1 VGRNEDCGQYVASR
15 WQRLVRSAVLLGCSA
30 AEAEDVVQT
39 ALMRCLV
46 HWPRVRRAEDRDAYV
61 HRVLINTFTSS
72 RRRYWTAEKAVR
84 TVPEQLV
91 LESTAEV
98 DDADS
103 IRRSLARLSH
113 DQRAAVVLRY
123 YVNLDEQQMAIAL
136 GVAPGTVK
144 SRLSRALRVLAEDPH
159 LAELRGTP

>member
-1 VGRNEDCGQYVASR
+1 MGRNEDFSQYVASR

-46 HWPRVRRAEDRDAYV
+46 HWPRVQRGPRCLRPPCAYQHLHLLAAPVLDGGEGGPHGARAAGTRVDRRGG
-61 HRVLINTFTSS
+61 
-72 RRRYWTAEKAVR
+72 RRRLD
-84 TVPEQLV
+84 PP
-91 LESTAEV
+91 
-98 DDADS
+98 
-103 IRRSLARLSH
+103 
-113 DQRAAVVLRY
+113 LRY